1 RSGHPDHERHGGVH
15 GLAEEQVGRLEQ
27 PLPGGNLQVD
37 ESTKWQV
44 DLRDL
49 VQIEVLAEAAQALEV
64 LFGEHHG
71 HRTTQPPPAP
81 AVELDV
87 RRVVA
92 SMSAHGSRLWQVAT
106 GEGVSGWRGT
116 RLTTTTRRAV
126 APHDSYA

>member
-1 RSGHPDHERHGGVH
+1 M
-15 GLAEEQVGRLEQ
+15 
-27 PLPGGNLQVD
+27 D
-37 ESTKWQV
+37 EPAQRQV

-49 VQIEVLAEAAQALEV
+49 VEVEVLAQAPEALEV

-71 HRTTQPPPAP
+71 HRTPQAPPAP
-81 AVELDV
+81 TVELDV

-92 SMSAHGSRLWQVAT
+92 GVSAHGSRLWQVAT

-126 APHDSYA
+126 APHDSYEVQSPRANRVGPRLVSSSSV